1 MWPAVDCMA
10 HYTDEQLE
18 QTVRLTV
25 QFIVFERD
33 RDALSYL
40 WRVLLEC
47 HTQQAIREMRASP
60 VRATHCKQPRQT
72 LDFRPPFRRIL
83 S

>member
-10 HYTDEQLE
+10 HYTDDQLE

-60 VRATHCKQPRQT
+60 LRATDCKQLRQT
-72 LDFRPPFRRIL
+72 LDFRPPFRRIRP
-83 S
+83 